1 MRTVLRAVG
10 IVVLA
15 GVTASPAGASSL
27 RDQFSLAAQ
36 KVGLSGGGAFDAL
49 GDAIA
54 DTAARNLPIVA
65 ASAGFTYR
73 YNPQL
78 EVFERTS
85 DTLGPLFL
93 ERPDTLGKGK
103 FNVNVSYQY
112 VHLNELDG
120 EKTSSLVDP
129 NPIIIRVT
137 DAAGTLQGFTANSL
151 RYNFDLVNHI
161 VGLSFT
167 YGVFDNLDVNML
179 LPIIHTTFDVTA
191 QTQQLFV
198 ADPTGAFAP
207 APGPELTGSSNGDK
221 TGVGDILLRAKYQ
234 LPRWENWR
242 SALGLQLRLPS
253 GNQDNF
259 QGTGT
264 FEASPFFYD
273 STLLWGRVEPHAN
286 LGLDLRADDVAKSEA
301 RYGLGVDVD
310 VTRRIG
316 VALAF
321 LGRSQFSGS
330 ASASETDFLHLTPT
344 GGVALE
350 PLLGINFDRK
360 DYFDLS
366 FGARFVVWRQLM
378 VFVNGIYAL
387 NDQGLRNDTII
398 PMGGVEGTF

>member
-1 MRTVLRAVG
+1 VRILHRAIG

-15 GVTASPAGASSL
+15 TVAASPAAAASL

-36 KVGLSGGGAFDAL
+36 RVGLTGGGAFDAL
-49 GDAIA
+49 ADALA

-85 DTLGPLFL
+85 DTLGPIFL
-93 ERPDTLGKGK
+93 ERPDTLGQGK

-112 VHLNELDG
+112 VRLNQLDG
-120 EKTSSLVDP
+120 EDTSSLEAPDP
-129 NPIIIRVT
+129 IVVRQT
-137 DAAGTLQGFTANSL
+137 DATGTLLGFTANRL
-151 RYNFDLVNHI
+151 RYDFDLVSHI

-167 YGVFDNLDVNML
+167 YGVLDDLDVNIL
-179 LPIIHTTFDVTA
+179 LPIIHTQFDVTA
-191 QTQQLFV
+191 QTQRLFV
-198 ADPTGAFAP
+198 AETSGPFLP
-207 APGPELTGSSNGDK
+207 APGPVLTGSANGDK

-234 LPRWENWR
+234 LPRWERWR

-253 GNQDNF
+253 GNKDNF

-264 FEASPFFYD
+264 FEASPFFYA
-273 STLLWGRVEPHAN
+273 STLLWERVEPHAN
-286 LGLDLRADDVAKSEA
+286 LGLDLRADDVAESEA

-321 LGRSQFSGS
+321 LGRSQFSGT

-344 GGVALE
+344 GVAPK
-350 PLLGINFDRK
+350 PLLGVEFGRK
-360 DYFDLS
+360 DFFDLS
-366 FGARFVVWRQLM
+366 FGTRFVVWRQLM

-387 NDQGLRNDTII
+387 NNDGFRNDSVI
-398 PMGGVEGTF
+398 PTAGVEGTF